1 MMTSFKLSS
10 RIEKTAQ
17 SPAQRTAESMF
28 KIMQFMFYRVP
39 EKNKA
44 KFLSRVR
51 GKVTK
56 INPAEISNK
65 PLPPTA
71 AIGQAVGLT
80 KNLLFGLNPSFV
92 QEVLAELVKVLAKK
106 PKRGLQL
113 PPGTGV

>member
-1 MMTSFKLSS
+1 MSTFKLSS
-10 RIEKTAQ
+10 RIEKVAQ
-17 SPAQRTAESMF
+17 TPAQRTAASMF

-51 GKVTK
+51 GKITK
-56 INPAEISNK
+56 ISPAEIANK

-80 KNLLFGLNPSFV
+80 KNLLFGLNPNFI
-92 QEVLAELVKVLAKK
+92 QEVLSELVKILAKK
-106 PKRGLQL
+106 PGFMKPL

>member
-1 MMTSFKLSS
+1 MNNFRLSR
-10 RIEKTAQ
+10 RIEKVAQ

-28 KIMQFMFYRVP
+28 KIIQFMFYRVP

-51 GKVTK
+51 GKMVK
-56 INPAEISNK
+56 LNPAALGTK

-71 AIGQAVGLT
+71 AIGQAVGLA
-80 KNLLFGLNPSFV
+80 KNLLYGLNPNFI
-92 QEVLAELVKVLAKK
+92 QEVLAELVKMLATA
-106 PKRGLQL
+106 PQQMPPL